1 MFSQE
6 ERAAKAHFCHYSQT
20 QQLVCPREAELMSKK
35 MPFPCSHFSAQNSL
49 FMLRVQFCENPY
61 WGQHNLL
68 IIEVR
73 GKFCF
78 SGNWQIKP
86 IRQFLKK
93 KKPIVHYAFILN
105 IRIQQISREQPLC
118 KTLIFWEWI
127 GTVIAKLNIL
137 LLYCIPSLQMSA
149 FTSKINGGYICMWL
163 LLILSLV
170 SRWLFLMF
178 STNPL
183 STVAH
188 HNLQHEEMD

>member
-1 MFSQE
+1 MQSLFCTEQPIHATGPVLRKPLLRSTQFTDNWSQRKVLLQW
-6 ERAAKAHFCHYSQT
+6 ERANQAYQT
-20 QQLVCPREAELMSKK
+20 
-35 MPFPCSHFSAQNSL
+35 
-49 FMLRVQFCENPY
+49 
-61 WGQHNLL
+61 
-68 IIEVR
+68 I
-73 GKFCF
+73 
-78 SGNWQIKP
+78 
-86 IRQFLKK
+86 LKK
-93 KKPIVHYAFILN
+93 KKPILHYAFILN

-183 STVAH
+183 STAAH
-188 HNLQHEEMD
+188 HNLQHEETD